1 MPDSSPTDG
10 PAPGPLG
17 RLLDALDRVAAILAA
32 VMAWAGAAVLL
43 GLTGVI
49 FYGVVRRYVFGTP
62 VTWTDELAGYATV
75 LLVMLGAAEA
85 MRRHENVEV
94 DLLTTR
100 LGRRAARLTALW
112 STVVVI
118 VVAAVLLHGGLE
130 MVSFARMVG
139 LISDGYLEM
148 PMWIPQASLALG
160 MAALL
165 AVAGIRLL
173 RLLAGREAPH
183 HGRAARNSEDQPS

>member
-1 MPDSSPTDG
+1 MSDPPDGRT
-10 PAPGPLG
+10 PGPLG
-17 RLLDALDRVAAILAA
+17 RLLDVLDRLAAVVAA
-32 VMAWAGAAVLL
+32 VMAWVGAAVLL

-112 STVVVI
+112 STGVVI
-118 VVAAVLLHGGLE
+118 VVAAALLHGGLE
-130 MVSFARMVG
+130 MISFARMVG
-139 LISDGYLEM
+139 LLSDGYLEM
-148 PMWIPQASLALG
+148 PMWIPQAALPLG

-165 AVAGIRLL
+165 AVAVIRLL
-173 RLLAGREAPH
+173 RLLAGRETPH
-183 HGRAARNSEDQPS
+183 HGRTDFHDGEESQP

>member
-1 MPDSSPTDG
+1 MSDPKDG
-10 PAPGPLG
+10 PAPGPWG
-17 RLLDALDRVAAILAA
+17 RLLDGLDRAAAILAA
-32 VMAWAGAAVLL
+32 VMAWAGAVVLL

-112 STVVVI
+112 STAVVI

-130 MVSFARMVG
+130 MISFARMVG

-148 PMWIPQASLALG
+148 PMWIPQASIALG

-165 AVAGIRLL
+165 VVAVVRLVRLL
-173 RLLAGREAPH
+173 SGREAPH
-183 HGRAARNSEDQPS
+183 HGRAARSIEDQT